1 MRFSEKIEVIKN
13 EPLALHTTFRIGGPA
28 DYFAIPKNTEEIMEL
43 IGLCKKNDI
52 PYYVIGNGS
61 NILVSDKGYRGVI
74 IQIATGMN
82 DIKVED
88 TRIYAQ
94 AGAMLAK
101 VSNMAYHHGLTGM
114 EFASGIP
121 GTMGGAIVM
130 NAGAYG
136 GEMKDIVEY
145 VDVLENGEITR
156 YRCHEMEFSYRH
168 SIIDEKKIVLGVGL
182 LLHEGDKNAIC
193 DRMQELNQAR
203 KEKQPLEYPSAGS
216 TFKRPEGY
224 FAAKLIDECGL
235 RGYRVGGA
243 MVSQKHCG
251 FVINYDHASC
261 CDVLQL
267 MEDVR
272 NKVLETYGVSLQPE
286 VRILQ

>member
-94 AGAMLAK
+94 AGAMLEK

>member
-1 MRFSEKIEVIKN
+1 MRFSEKIQVIKN

-28 DYFAIPKNTEEIMEL
+28 DYFAIPKNTEEIIEL
-43 IGLCKKNDI
+43 IDFCKKNDI
-52 PYYVIGNGS
+52 SYYVIGNGS
-61 NILVSDKGYRGVI
+61 NILASDAGYRGVI

-94 AGAMLAK
+94 AGAMLSK
-101 VSNMAYHHGLTGM
+101 VSNMAYNRGLTGM

-121 GTMGGAIVM
+121 GTVGGAIVM

-145 VDVLENGEITR
+145 VDVLENGEVRR

-182 LLHEGDKNAIC
+182 LLQEGDKNAIR

-224 FAAKLIDECGL
+224 FAAKLIDDCGL

-272 NKVLETYGVSLQPE
+272 NKVLETYGVCLQPE